1 VIQAASIIAP
11 KVMHSALKKI
21 GLSGVFRAAGESI
34 HPDCTD
40 NGATIKLS
48 VT

>member
-11 KVMHSALKKI
+11 KVMHSALKI
-21 GLSGVFRAAGESI
+21 SGFQEFFQAAGKSI
-34 HPDCTD
+34 RSGCTD
-40 NGATIKLS
+40 NGATIGLS